1 MLVASG
7 VCEKNEEYGN
17 GDSIL
22 SGFGSSSG
30 SSTDETFEQEEF
42 LDELSRQMAEHML
55 QEEDQGKVVNNKHK
69 ATRFQPK
76 INVFQHQVDICYLFK
91 LNYYF

>member
-1 MLVASG
+1 MMVTTSG
-7 VCEKNEEYGN
+7 VYEKNEGDGK

-30 SSTDETFEQEEF
+30 SSTDETSEQEEL

-55 QEEDQGKVVNNKHK
+55 QEEDMDKVANYNKLIK
-69 ATRFQPK
+69 AARSEQN
-76 INVFQHQVDICYLFK
+76 NVFQYYQVNICYFFK
-91 LNYYF
+91 H